1 MKFKKGFKR
10 LSIATLTLPM
20 IGLLLFFYITGNK
33 GVELLIN
40 SPHLIFPQTEE
51 IEYNYFVDPEDYWS
65 IDEVNGTI
73 SFHADLFIYNSLE
86 IEGGKVTIE
95 IPEVFSMGED
105 YFKINENYELEEFD
119 TAGLVKENT
128 FERSFVIGLNIVY
141 IALTIGIIAFMVTK
155 KMELLMRYRRAS
167 VLLTSTVVTL
177 IFLMLSMI
185 TEQIYLTF
193 AVFTVSWFFYYIE
206 WIIYRKINGL
216 SLSDER
222 VRKVSVVNE

>member
-20 IGLLLFFYITGNK
+20 VALLIFFYITGNK
-33 GVELLIN
+33 GVEILIE
-40 SPHLIFPQTEE
+40 SPHLIFPQTED
-51 IEYNYFVDPEDYWS
+51 IDYNYFADPEDFWS
-65 IDEVNGTI
+65 IDEVNNTI
-73 SFHADLFIYNSLE
+73 SFHADTFIYNSLE

-119 TAGLVKENT
+119 TVKLIKENT

-141 IALTIGIIAFMVTK
+141 IGLTIGIIAFMVTK
-155 KMELLMRYRRAS
+155 KMELLVRYRRAS
-167 VLLTSTVVTL
+167 VLLTSSVVTL

-185 TEQIYLTF
+185 TKQIYLTF

-222 VRKVSVVNE
+222 VRKVSIVNE